1 MPFPID
7 PLQPRGRPRARH
19 VHGFTLI
26 ELTVVVAILC
36 VSVALFAQ
44 TMLASAHMDPVSEET
59 CIAAEAARIEL
70 EEMRA
75 LPFSEILASYDESP
89 ANDPGGAGTAP
100 GAWFAVPGLAPPPG
114 VTAVGHVIF
123 PVVGGALSE
132 NLVDDDLGFPRDLN
146 GDGLVDALDHS
157 QDAIV
162 LPVRVV
168 LEWSSKSG
176 RQGKRRLLFYDM
188 FARL

>member
-1 MPFPID
+1 M
-7 PLQPRGRPRARH
+7 QPASASARGLRRPPARGRR
-19 VHGFTLI
+19 GFTLV
-26 ELTVVVAILC
+26 ELAVVVAILC

-44 TMLASAHMDPVSEET
+44 TMLASANMDPVAEET
-59 CIAAEAARIEL
+59 RIAAEAARIEL

-75 LPFSEILASYDESP
+75 LPFAQIFPSYDESA
-89 ANDPGGAGTAP
+89 ANDPGGAGSAP
-100 GAWFAVPGLAPPPG
+100 GAWFAVPGLVPPPG
-114 VTAVGHVIF
+114 ATAVGHVSF
-123 PVVGGALSE
+123 PVAGGLLVE
-132 NLVDDDLGFPRDLN
+132 NIVDDDLGLPRDLN

-157 QDAIV
+157 GDAIV

-176 RQGKRRLLFYDM
+176 RQGKRRLVFYDM